1 MSEKEIAWDLSE
13 VFPNINDPSIDKAIE
28 NIQKAAENIAE
39 KYPGKIINFS
49 ASELLTLLQEYEE
62 YLIESRSLGMYA
74 RLSYAANMTLSETQ
88 KLNDQVSK
96 LGAELNK
103 KLAFLSLEIGK
114 LLNSK
119 PSLINDSIL
128 ANYKHYLERIIRAV
142 PHQLSEIEEQLII
155 EKDQYGINAW
165 QQLQSKWLNTRLF
178 EVEVEG
184 VKQKLPYGKANGLFP
199 HKDKA
204 TRKSANQEIYCLLK
218 NDGEIFSSAM
228 RSIFNDWLNVTKR
241 RKYDSE
247 IHSSLIA
254 NDTEAK
260 IIESLLKTI
269 DEGSHIYR
277 RYLKLKAKLLGLTI
291 LDNYDI
297 PAPLPNAPDI
307 KYDYEKAKEI
317 TIEAYSKFDADYA
330 FAIKDMF
337 TLNHVDASPRFGKR
351 NGAFCSSWY
360 KGKTAFMLQS
370 FNDSLD
376 GIYTLAH
383 EMGHAT
389 HDYYFAREQ
398 TILNSTMPM
407 IVAETASIFGELLVT
422 DLLLSKAQTKEEKMS
437 IICQVLDGAG
447 MAAFQVTAR
456 AWFEQD
462 LYDAI
467 KQGEFLD
474 YPTISNYWTK
484 NRDRI
489 YGDSIEWLD
498 VMDAEW
504 TMKGHY
510 YMSNF
515 RFYNYPYV
523 YGQLFVYALYQRYI
537 DEGKVFVPK
546 FKKALAA
553 GNSISPKEIGE
564 LFGLDVTDPEF
575 WKLGIKRFEY
585 FVDEL
590 EKLMD

>member
-1 MSEKEIAWDLSE
+1 MSEKDIAWDLSE
-13 VFPNINDPSIDKAIE
+13 VFPSINDPSIDKAIE
-28 NIQKAAENIAE
+28 TIESLAESIAA
-39 KYPGKIINFS
+39 KYPGKIIKFS
-49 ASELLTLLQEYEE
+49 AKKLLTLLQEYEE
-62 YLIESRSLGMYA
+62 YLIESRNLGMFA
-74 RLSYAANMTLSETQ
+74 RLSYAANMTIPETQ
-88 KLNDQVSK
+88 KLNDRVSK

-103 KLAFLSLEIGK
+103 KLAFLALEIGE
-114 LLNSK
+114 LIRSK
-119 PSLINDSIL
+119 PNLIEDPIL
-128 ANYKHYLERIIRAV
+128 VNYKHYLERIKRAV

-155 EKDQYGINAW
+155 EKDQYGIDAW

-184 VKQKLPYGKANGLFP
+184 VKQKLPYGKANGLLP
-199 HKDKA
+199 HRDRA
-204 TRKSANQEIYCLLK
+204 TRKSANQEIYALLK

-228 RSIFNDWLNVTKR
+228 RSIFNDWINVTKR
-241 RKYDSE
+241 RKYNSE
-247 IHSSLIA
+247 MHASLIA
-254 NDTEAK
+254 NDTEFE

-269 DEGSHIYR
+269 DDSSHVYR
-277 RYLKLKAKLLGLTI
+277 RYLKIKAKILGLSI
-291 LDNYDI
+291 LGNYDI
-297 PAPLPNAPDI
+297 PAPLPDAPDI
-307 KYDYEKAKEI
+307 KYDFEKAKEV
-317 TIEAYSKFDADYA
+317 TIEAYSKFDEDYA
-330 FAIKDMF
+330 YAIKDMYAR
-337 TLNHVDASPRFGKR
+337 NHVDASPRFGKR

-360 KGKTAFMLQS
+360 KGKSAFMLQS
-370 FNDSLD
+370 FNETLD

-389 HDYYFAREQ
+389 HDYYFAQEQ

-422 DLLLSKAQTKEEKMS
+422 DLLLSKAETKEEKMS

-467 KQGEFLD
+467 KRGEFLD
-474 YPTISNYWTK
+474 YPTISKYWIK

-489 YGDSIEWLD
+489 YGDAIEWLD

-510 YMSNF
+510 YMPNF

-523 YGQLFVYALYQRYI
+523 YGQLFVYALYQKYI
-537 DEGKVFVPK
+537 DEGKEFVPK
-546 FKKALAA
+546 FKAALAA
-553 GNSISPKEIGE
+553 GNSMSPKEIGI
-564 LFGLDVTDPEF
+564 LLGLDVTDPEF
-575 WKLGIKRFEY
+575 WKLGIKRFKY